1 MELKTLKHYLNF
13 PQQVGNMKT
22 IRFNT
27 FETNSSSCHVVT
39 VLSDYE
45 LEQLKNNELLLV
57 IYKSQNE
64 KSLTTLLSKWLFGY
78 EIEQHQ
84 FCYDYDKGE
93 RKYVDIDYETLKVF
107 TNDLWDLLIKQT
119 HEVIEGYRDKLQA
132 IYDKYKLDKDFIESV
147 DDFIGHIAGKYTIQ
161 DILENIQQFKMPN
174 GDVMNF
180 SCIDR
185 EC

>member
-1 MELKTLKHYLNF
+1 
-13 PQQVGNMKT
+13 MKT

-45 LEQLKNNELLLV
+45 LEQLKNNKLLLV

-64 KSLTTLLSKWLFGY
+64 KALTKQLDKWRFKY
-78 EIEQHQ
+78 EIEHYQ

-93 RKYVDIDYETLKVF
+93 QKYVDIERDTLQAF
-107 TNDLWDLLIKQT
+107 TNDLWDLLVKQT
-119 HEVIEGYRDKLQA
+119 HEVIEGYSDKLQA
-132 IYDKYKLDKDFIESV
+132 IYNKYNLDKDFIESV
-147 DDFIGHIAGKYTIQ
+147 DEFIGHFAGKYTIQ
-161 DILENIQQFKMPN
+161 DILENLQQFKMPN

>member
-1 MELKTLKHYLNF
+1 
-13 PQQVGNMKT
+13 MKT

-64 KSLTTLLSKWLFGY
+64 KVLTMLLGKWRFEH
-78 EIEQHQ
+78 EIEQYQ

-93 RKYVDIDYETLKVF
+93 RKYVDIDRETLKAF
-107 TNDLWDLLIKQT
+107 ANDLWDLLIKQT
-119 HEVIEGYRDKLQA
+119 HEVIEGYSDKLQA
-132 IYDKYKLDKDFIESV
+132 IYDKY
-147 DDFIGHIAGKYTIQ
+147 TIQ
-161 DILENIQQFKMPN
+161 DILENLQQFKMPN

>member
-1 MELKTLKHYLNF
+1 
-13 PQQVGNMKT
+13 MKT

-64 KSLTTLLSKWLFGY
+64 KVLTKQLDKWRFNY
-78 EIEQHQ
+78 EIEQFQ
-84 FCYDYDKGE
+84 FCYDYEKDE
-93 RKYVDIDYETLKVF
+93 RKYVDIERDTLQAF
-107 TNDLWDLLIKQT
+107 TNDLWDLLVKQT
-119 HEVIEGYRDKLQA
+119 HEVIEGYSDKLQA
-132 IYDKYKLDKDFIESV
+132 IYNKYNLDKDFIESV
-147 DDFIGHIAGKYTIQ
+147 DEFIGHFAGKYTIQ
-161 DILENIQQFKMPN
+161 DILESLQQFKMPN

>member
-1 MELKTLKHYLNF
+1 
-13 PQQVGNMKT
+13 MKT

-45 LEQLKNNELLLV
+45 LEQLKNDELLLV

-64 KSLTTLLSKWLFGY
+64 KALTKQLDKWRFKY
-78 EIEQHQ
+78 EIEHYQ

-93 RKYVDIDYETLKVF
+93 QKYVDIERDTLQAF
-107 TNDLWDLLIKQT
+107 TNDLWDLLVKQT
-119 HEVIEGYRDKLQA
+119 HEVIEGYSDKLQA
-132 IYDKYKLDKDFIESV
+132 IYNKYNLDKDFIESV
-147 DDFIGHIAGKYTIQ
+147 DEFIGHFAGKYTIQ
-161 DILENIQQFKMPN
+161 DILENLQQFKMPN

>member
-1 MELKTLKHYLNF
+1 
-13 PQQVGNMKT
+13 MKT

-45 LEQLKNNELLLV
+45 LEQLKNDELLLV

-64 KSLTTLLSKWLFGY
+64 KALTKLLDKWRFEY
-78 EIEQHQ
+78 EIEQYQ
-84 FCYDYDKGE
+84 FCYDYDKDE
-93 RKYVDIDYETLKVF
+93 RKYVDIDRETLKAFV
-107 TNDLWDLLIKQT
+107 NDLWDLLIKQT
-119 HEVIEGYRDKLQA
+119 HEVIKGYSDKLQA

-147 DDFIGHIAGKYTIQ
+147 DEFIGHIAGKYTIQ
-161 DILENIQQFKMPN
+161 DILENVQQFKMPN

>member
-1 MELKTLKHYLNF
+1 
-13 PQQVGNMKT
+13 MKT

-64 KSLTTLLSKWLFGY
+64 KALTKQLDKWRFKY
-78 EIEQHQ
+78 EIEHYQ

-93 RKYVDIDYETLKVF
+93 QKYVDIERDTLQAF
-107 TNDLWDLLIKQT
+107 TNDLWDLLVKQT
-119 HEVIEGYRDKLQA
+119 HEVIEGYSDKLQA
-132 IYDKYKLDKDFIESV
+132 IYNKYNLDKDFIESV
-147 DDFIGHIAGKYTIQ
+147 DEFIGHFAGKYTIQ

-180 SCIDR
+180 SCINR

>member
-1 MELKTLKHYLNF
+1 
-13 PQQVGNMKT
+13 MKT

-64 KSLTTLLSKWLFGY
+64 KVLTMLLGKWRFEH
-78 EIEQHQ
+78 EIEQYQ

-93 RKYVDIDYETLKVF
+93 RKYVDIDRETLKAF
-107 TNDLWDLLIKQT
+107 ANDLWDLLIKQT
-119 HEVIEGYRDKLQA
+119 HEVIEGYSDKLQA
-132 IYDKYKLDKDFIESV
+132 IYDKYKLDKDFIESRQV
-147 DDFIGHIAGKYTIQ
+147 YYTRY
-161 DILENIQQFKMPN
+161 P
-174 GDVMNF
+174 
-180 SCIDR
+180 
-185 EC
+185 